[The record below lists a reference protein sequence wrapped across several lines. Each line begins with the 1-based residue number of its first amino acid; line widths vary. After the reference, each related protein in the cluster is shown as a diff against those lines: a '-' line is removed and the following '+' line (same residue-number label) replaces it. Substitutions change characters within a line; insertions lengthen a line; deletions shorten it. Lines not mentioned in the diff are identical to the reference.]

1 MRQNRRFDADPGF
14 TRLAGRFRRS
24 EAGWGAPGKIA
35 GSLVTPDQAGQADH
49 LTVSRA
55 FTVAN

>member
-1 MRQNRRFDADPGF
+1 MGGPPVDSGDPKPG
-14 TRLAGRFRRS
+14 
-24 EAGWGAPGKIA
+24 GAPGKIA